1 MWIVKNELKGIVKFP
16 SLGLEIPPGA
26 ESDLDSLGRDRA
38 EASAQLKL
46 ALESGY
52 LSTVRKSVVMEERDL
67 EKIIEQRVAEIRESL
82 VKEFGRPQEP
92 RP

>member
-16 SLGLEIPPGA
+16 GLGLEIPPGA
-26 ESDLDSLGRDRA
+26 ESDVDAVGRERA

-52 LSTVRKSVVMEERDL
+52 LSTVRKSVVMEEGDL
-67 EKIIEQRVAEIRESL
+67 EKIIAKRVEEIRESL
-82 VKEFGRPQEP
+82 VKEFGHGAEP
-92 RP
+92 KP